1 MEDQFSMKKFSF
13 LIALAMA
20 VSALALSTTTVRAQ
34 TDAKAEFERTWYDIC
49 YTKKDN
55 EKCYQ
60 LSREL
65 LEKYADSTYAK
76 NATANV
82 KNYELAKSWE
92 KFNTSLKAFYN
103 PPQDAAKLD
112 ALFASGEDYLRLQPD
127 QQWVIAQMALAGGT
141 GVLGQVYKNMDKV
154 KGYAQRSLTMFSSQT
169 PPKDWKPE
177 DWNPL
182 RDAVQAKMNQFM
194 GYYLVETK
202 GDQMQAIDYLTKA
215 TEVKARDGSG
225 WKDPNNYWLRAN
237 IHSKK
242 YGELRAQYDALS
254 DDDKTGE
261 IGKALLLKV
270 NEVVDQMIP
279 DYARVMA
286 TATQP
291 EAKPLNDAAKELLE
305 SFWKFRVDDPEKV
318 KLAGYINSFKADPS
332 AAGPAIPVKA
342 ETPDT
347 PAPDAPSAASAGT
360 RLAPGQAS
368 APGTAEAGTSS
379 GKASPAKGKA
389 RSTRRKPGRR
399 G

>member
-1 MEDQFSMKKFSF
+1 MKKFSL

-20 VSALALSTTTVRAQ
+20 VSTLAFSTTTVRAQ
-34 TDAKAEFERTWYDIC
+34 ADAKAEFERNWYDIC

-60 LSREL
+60 LSKEL
-65 LEKYADSTYAK
+65 LEKYPDSTYAK

-92 KFNTSLKAFYN
+92 KFNASLKAYYT
-103 PPQDAAKLD
+103 PPQDAAKLET
-112 ALFASGEDYLRLQPD
+112 LFSAGEDYLRLQPG
-127 QQWVIAQMALAGGT
+127 QQWVIAQLALAGST

-154 KGYAQRSLTMFSSQT
+154 KGYADRALEMFSSQT

-182 RDAVQAKMNQFM
+182 REAVMAKMNQFM
-194 GYYLVETK
+194 GYYLIETK
-202 GDQMQAIDYLTKA
+202 GDPMQAIDYLTKA
-215 TEVKARDGSG
+215 TAVRARDGSG

-254 DDDKTGE
+254 DDDKTGDP
-261 IGKALLLKV
+261 GKALLTQV
-270 NEVVDQMIP
+270 NEVIDRMIP
-279 DYARVMA
+279 DYARVIA
-286 TATQP
+286 AASQP
-291 EAKPLNDAAKELLE
+291 EAKPLSDAARELLE

-318 KLAGYINSFKADPS
+318 KLAEYINSFKTDPS
-332 AAGPAIPVKA
+332 VAGPAIPVKP
-342 ETPDT
+342 ETTDT
-347 PAPDAPSAASAGT
+347 PAPDAPTNGTKLATGQPTAAPT
-360 RLAPGQAS
+360 GQS
-368 APGTAEAGTSS
+368 TGSSS
-379 GKASPAKGKA
+379 GKTAPAKGKA